1 MFLLKTI
8 SPNTIPNRKA
18 DWDYKLCIYHWLLLR
33 LATLYKRSAISDTII
48 LEGIQIIH
56 SVRDHWFEQ
65 ELQRFRIDTALH
77 MEYQHFPHI
86 IKHRYRRSHI
96 FNWTETLEI
105 SYNNKKHR
113 INRADYIN
121 FETQFNGQLKISNAK
136 DIILRS
142 VFVQK
147 RRQES
152 VSTVTPPTKQKGKSK
167 IAIKDVL
174 LDRQF
179 TSASDTTKPE
189 VTKYQGFEEN
199 NIF

>member
-121 FETQFNGQLKISNAK
+121 FETQFKTSYYALCLYRREDKNQYPQSHPQQNKRVNLK
-136 DIILRS
+136 LL
-142 VFVQK
+142 
-147 RRQES
+147 
-152 VSTVTPPTKQKGKSK
+152 SK
-167 IAIKDVL
+167 M
-174 LDRQF
+174 
-179 TSASDTTKPE
+179 S
-189 VTKYQGFEEN
+189 Y
-199 NIF
+199 